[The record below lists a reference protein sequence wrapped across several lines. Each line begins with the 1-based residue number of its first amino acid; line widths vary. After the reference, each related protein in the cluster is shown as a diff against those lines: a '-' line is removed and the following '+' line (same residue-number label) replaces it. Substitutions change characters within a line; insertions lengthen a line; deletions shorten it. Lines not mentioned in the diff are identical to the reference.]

1 MKSLVLAVSLLAQA
15 TDPPPL
21 PEAPPPPPAPLP
33 EPAPGAPTGN
43 PAIDKYQHCFQKMID
58 AGKADNAYM
67 RKCLGLEPKGSKK
80 LPPGERATLTREE
93 VGEVAAKGLP
103 ALRECYE
110 KHLTKTKALGM
121 TPEGVVEPTFDVR
134 PDGAV
139 EGLGYASASVNDL
152 NLLTCLRDQI
162 AAWRFPKTA
171 GSDKLSVRLA
181 FQLAVDERRKG
192 RVSIVKGHPK
202 LAGPGLGYAAEEL
215 LAVFRK
221 NAAGVRQCYDKL
233 LARKPL
239 ASGVAAVDVTVGPRG
254 RVSKVAYRQ
263 LTVDDPTFKACLS
276 GAIKKW
282 KFPRPRSGDDVV
294 AKYPPWSFV
303 PAVAQPPP
311 PPQSFPP
318 QTPPPPP

>member
-1 MKSLVLAVSLLAQA
+1 MKALALAALLLAQA

-21 PEAPPPPPAPLP
+21 PEAAPPPLP

-43 PAIDKYQHCFQKMID
+43 PAVDKYQHCFQKMID

-67 RKCLGLEPKGSKK
+67 RKCLGLEPKGGKK
-80 LPPGERATLTREE
+80 LPPGERGTLTREE
-93 VGEVAAKGLP
+93 VTEVATKGLP

-110 KHLTKTKALGM
+110 KHLAKTKALGM
-121 TPEGVVEPTFDVR
+121 TPEGVVEPAFSVR
-134 PDGAV
+134 PDGGV

-162 AAWRFPKTA
+162 AAWRFPKTT
-171 GSDKLSVRLA
+171 GSDKLDVRLA
-181 FQLAVDERRKG
+181 FQLSADERRKG
-192 RVSIVKGHPK
+192 RVSIAKGYPK
-202 LAGPGLGYAAEEL
+202 LSGPGLGYGAEEL

-221 NAAGVRQCYDKL
+221 HAAGVRQCYDRL

-239 ASGVAAVDVTVGPRG
+239 AGGVAAVDVTVGPRG

-263 LTVDDPTFKACLS
+263 LTVDDPAFQACLS

-282 KFPRPRSGDDVV
+282 KFPRPRSGDDTV
-294 AKYPPWSFV
+294 AKYPPWNFV
-303 PAVAQPPP
+303 PAVAPPP
-311 PPQSFPP
+311 PPPFSPP
-318 QTPPPPP
+318 LPPPPP